1 MIDDDS
7 PMPAAS
13 PLVCAKCNQVMAPGK
28 VMVTYLGYSFP
39 IELMRCPTCKKAH
52 VPEALATGKM
62 FQVEQLLED
71 K

>member
-1 MIDDDS
+1 MIENES
-7 PMPAAS
+7 PAAS
-13 PLVCAKCNQVMAPGK
+13 TLVCAKCNQAMTPGK

-39 IELMRCPTCKKAH
+39 VELVRCPTCKKAH
-52 VPEALATGKM
+52 VSEDLATGKM